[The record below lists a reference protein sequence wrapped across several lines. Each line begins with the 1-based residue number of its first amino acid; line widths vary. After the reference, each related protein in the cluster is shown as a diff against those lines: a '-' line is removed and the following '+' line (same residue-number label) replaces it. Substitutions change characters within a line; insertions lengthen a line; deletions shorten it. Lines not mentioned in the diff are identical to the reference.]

1 MATKIAGPNA
11 DTERVRVFVGG
22 TNSDRDGRQRH
33 QPGRPA
39 GRQQQ
44 PGNRSPSVPPSPATT
59 GRATTS
65 QESLRSATNEASR
78 GADGGRGF
86 RHMFD
91 SCAHCDWIWKGD
103 ACDIFYREL
112 AESQTESITYEL
124 ASRPDPGL
132 FARFFGEKG
141 YQRGRRATHDDQAAA
156 SGSRDPASPTRGTW
170 ASDADW
176 RAQISNLATHE
187 KKSRKSAKLMLAQQ
201 ALNRLRHWTSGHHHH
216 HHHAMT
222 TDPNGGSPVRQDLMD
237 DAKSAEEAKTLLR
250 RPRVEDCPEAYSEDM
265 STVAGGGVG
274 CVAGAKT
281 SSSAGDLL
289 LGLGPTH
296 FKAISR
302 RVQSSTAVAVK
313 AQDAGYARASGDFCC
328 PTAANGVFAPE
339 VRALSAASSEETW
352 STTTTTS
359 KKGGHHFASS
369 QRSIDGFFKRLVRKK

>member
-1 MATKIAGPNA
+1 M
-11 DTERVRVFVGG
+11 
-22 TNSDRDGRQRH
+22 
-33 QPGRPA
+33 
-39 GRQQQ
+39 
-44 PGNRSPSVPPSPATT
+44 

-65 QESLRSATNEASR
+65 QESLRLATNETSR
-78 GADGGRGF
+78 GADGAHGF

-91 SCAHCDWIWKGD
+91 TCAHCDWIWKGD

-141 YQRGRRATHDDQAAA
+141 YQRGRAVHDDDKAAA
-156 SGSRDPASPTRGTW
+156 ATAASRGGASSPTRGTW

-187 KKSRKSAKLMLAQQ
+187 KKSRKSAKLLLAQQ

-216 HHHAMT
+216 HHAMT
-222 TDPNGGSPVRQDLMD
+222 TDNGGSPVRQDLMD
-237 DAKSAEEAKTLLR
+237 VAKSAEEAKTLLR
-250 RPRVEDCPEAYSEDM
+250 RSRAEDCPEAYSEDM
-265 STVAGGGVG
+265 STVASGGVG

-296 FKAISR
+296 YKGISR

-313 AQDAGYARASGDFCC
+313 TQDAGHARASGDFCC
-328 PTAANGVFAPE
+328 PAAAGGAFVPE
-339 VRALSAASSEETW
+339 GRALSAASSEEAW
-352 STTTTTS
+352 STTG

>member
-1 MATKIAGPNA
+1 M
-11 DTERVRVFVGG
+11 
-22 TNSDRDGRQRH
+22 
-33 QPGRPA
+33 
-39 GRQQQ
+39 
-44 PGNRSPSVPPSPATT
+44 
-59 GRATTS
+59 GRATDS
-65 QESLRSATNEASR
+65 QESLRSANKESSR
-78 GADGGRGF
+78 GVGSEHGF
-86 RHMFD
+86 RHLFD

-112 AESQTESITYEL
+112 GNYCTTCRELHSRASVATESITYEL

-132 FARFFGEKG
+132 FARFFADKG
-141 YQRGRRATHDDQAAA
+141 YQKGRAVQDSDKTAAA
-156 SGSRDPASPTRGTW
+156 SSSSPTRGTW

-187 KKSRKSAKLMLAQQ
+187 KRTRRSAKMLLAQQ

-216 HHHAMT
+216 HHAMT
-222 TDPNGGSPVRQDLMD
+222 TDNGGSPLRQDLMD

-250 RPRVEDCPEAYSEDM
+250 RPREEDCSEAYSEDM
-265 STVAGGGVG
+265 STLSSGGAGCAGG
-274 CVAGAKT
+274 AAKA

-296 FKAISR
+296 FKGISR

-313 AQDAGYARASGDFCC
+313 TQDAGHARASGDFCC
-328 PTAANGVFAPE
+328 PAASGGVFLPE
-339 VRALSAASSEETW
+339 GRALSAASSEETW
-352 STTTTTS
+352 STTG

>member
-1 MATKIAGPNA
+1 MDASDTSPDDRRAGSSSRATGRRRFPLLPLRRDALPPARSRCDRPPTKQAEERTA
-11 DTERVRVFVGG
+11 DAASG
-22 TNSDRDGRQRH
+22 TCSTAAPTATGS
-33 QPGRPA
+33 GKA
-39 GRQQQ
+39 T
-44 PGNRSPSVPPSPATT
+44 PATSST
-59 GRATTS
+59 GN
-65 QESLRSATNEASR
+65 LRDPTAA
-78 GADGGRGF
+78 A
-86 RHMFD
+86 
-91 SCAHCDWIWKGD
+91 A
-103 ACDIFYREL
+103 AAAA